1 MEYDNHSLSLPIQ
14 CAPID
19 FIHIIDVTTNNDVYE
34 IMPVIINLLGRSL
47 MIKTNHFNLLVH
59 SVIVW
64 LIQHCVCSCWQVG
77 QDVVQALQQAMNR
90 QHGPKLRVVALV
102 NKISIS

>member
-1 MEYDNHSLSLPIQ
+1 
-14 CAPID
+14 
-19 FIHIIDVTTNNDVYE
+19 VTTNNDVYE

-47 MIKTNHFNLLVH
+47 MIKTDHFNLLVH

-64 LIQHCVCSCWQVG
+64 LVQYCVCSCRQVG

-90 QHGPKLRVVALV
+90 QHGPKLRVAALV

>member
-1 MEYDNHSLSLPIQ
+1 LDDQ
-14 CAPID
+14 
-19 FIHIIDVTTNNDVYE
+19 
-34 IMPVIINLLGRSL
+34 
-47 MIKTNHFNLLVH
+47 KTDHFNLLVH

-64 LIQHCVCSCWQVG
+64 LIQHCVSSCWQVG

-90 QHGPKLRVVALV
+90 QHGPKLRVAALV

>member
-1 MEYDNHSLSLPIQ
+1 MIPIQ